1 MNINKV
7 INPVL
12 KRANLSISDV
22 LSIVD
27 GKTQKDGGS
36 KRAEI
41 FLTKGRGKA
50 IITESSRGYTLK
62 LLRFPATYTIL
73 KTDVE

>member
-7 INPVL
+7 INPIL

-22 LSIVD
+22 LSIID

-50 IITESSRGYTLK
+50 IITESSQGYTLK
-62 LLRFPATYTIL
+62 IENYPQKYIIA
-73 KTDVE
+73 KSDVE